1 MYLLT
6 LIGSS
11 ISADQSHTFSLFS
24 CHVFFSSIF
33 VTFSN
38 VERRTD
44 EIQKCMDS
52 KKCFGGVLR
61 SHRKHVSRLCFCKVS
76 AAGEKVLRSV
86 DTEQHPK
93 SLFMFVL
100 LFFCAFDRDL
110 GGETML
116 RETIRGALSAQ
127 RERYCLSHRGLCH
140 HAAGMRHAGGG
151 QTPQQTRRICLR
163 CFFTRHT
170 VNK

>member
-24 CHVFFSSIF
+24 CHVFFLQYLWL
-33 VTFSN
+33 TLRGELTKYRN
-38 VERRTD
+38 VW
-44 EIQKCMDS
+44 IQKS
-52 KKCFGGVLR
+52 VLGGVLR

-76 AAGEKVLRSV
+76 AAGEKILRSE

-140 HAAGMRHAGGG
+140 HAAGMWHAGGG